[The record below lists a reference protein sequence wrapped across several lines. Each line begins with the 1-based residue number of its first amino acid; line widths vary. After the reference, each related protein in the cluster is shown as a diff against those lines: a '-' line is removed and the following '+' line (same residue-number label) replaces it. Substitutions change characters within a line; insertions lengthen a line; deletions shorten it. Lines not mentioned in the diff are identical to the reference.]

1 MWITRVN
8 HKAYHHPIYIY
19 IYNFLS
25 SEWKE
30 RWTARYIGWQ
40 NVDSHYP
47 ELVHPVLLLS
57 SRNQFFLV
65 RLRTDRSPLVA
76 LLERALDCFSPP
88 PSVRTRQRDSMT
100 ISRANYRLS
109 RFSFADR
116 ERKERK
122 ESGDGEEWSIRFFS
136 SRRGVE
142 RRVDK
147 HSEDSRSNQ
156 TLRRR
161 SRRTG
166 GRVFK
171 VKHLE
176 RRLKARLALDALDCL
191 IFRLR
196 AVLRVAGKNTRE
208 TVATRFSR
216 AILQSQSLEHRDE
229 SSFDTLS
236 RPRKSFLRT
245 GPRFP
250 LRSIMFYSGKK

>member
-1 MWITRVN
+1 MI
-8 HKAYHHPIYIY
+8 YPI
-19 IYNFLS
+19 
-25 SEWKE
+25 
-30 RWTARYIGWQ
+30 
-40 NVDSHYP
+40 
-47 ELVHPVLLLS
+47 
-57 SRNQFFLV
+57 FF
-65 RLRTDRSPLVA
+65 
-76 LLERALDCFSPP
+76 
-88 PSVRTRQRDSMT
+88 
-100 ISRANYRLS
+100 
-109 RFSFADR
+109 
-116 ERKERK
+116 
-122 ESGDGEEWSIRFFS
+122 

>member
-1 MWITRVN
+1 
-8 HKAYHHPIYIY
+8 
-19 IYNFLS
+19 
-25 SEWKE
+25 
-30 RWTARYIGWQ
+30 
-40 NVDSHYP
+40 
-47 ELVHPVLLLS
+47 
-57 SRNQFFLV
+57 
-65 RLRTDRSPLVA
+65 
-76 LLERALDCFSPP
+76 
-88 PSVRTRQRDSMT
+88 MT

-122 ESGDGEEWSIRFFS
+122 ESVDGEEWSIRFFS

-142 RRVDK
+142 RKVDK

-229 SSFDTLS
+229 SSSIRCLVQGN
-236 RPRKSFLRT
+236 PSFER
-245 GPRFP
+245 GHVFHSD
-250 LRSIMFYSGKK
+250 RSCSILERNNVVI